1 MSKRIAIGDLVRH
14 RWLAG
19 GIGFVTLVTAQRTDI
34 AHPVLSVRFLNP
46 VKLVGFLNRD
56 GTGKI
61 VETYRD
67 ATFQWELVSGCDIS

>member
-19 GIGFVTLVTAQRTDI
+19 GIGFVTGCQRPDS

-67 ATFQWELVSGCDIS
+67 ATSHWELISGCDIS

>member
-14 RWLAG
+14 RWLTG
-19 GIGFVTLVTAQRTDI
+19 GIGFVTGCQRPDS
-34 AHPVLSVRFLNP
+34 ALPGLSVRFLNP

-56 GTGKI
+56 GTDKT

-67 ATFQWELVSGCDIS
+67 SAAHWELVSSCDI

>member
-14 RWLAG
+14 RWLTG
-19 GIGFVTLVTAQRTDI
+19 GIGFVTGCQRPDS

-56 GTGKI
+56 GTGKT

-67 ATFQWELVSGCDIS
+67 ATNHWELVSGCDIS

>member
-14 RWLAG
+14 RWLTG
-19 GIGFVTLVTAQRTDI
+19 GIGFVTGCQRPDS

-67 ATFQWELVSGCDIS
+67 ATSHWELVSGCDIS